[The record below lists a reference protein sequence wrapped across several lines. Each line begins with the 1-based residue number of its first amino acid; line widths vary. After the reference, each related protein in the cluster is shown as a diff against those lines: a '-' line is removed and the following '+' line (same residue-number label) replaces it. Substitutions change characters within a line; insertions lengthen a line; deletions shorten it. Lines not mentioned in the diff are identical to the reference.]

1 MREKESEKARN
12 SRRGRNKGERERERG
27 RRREEGEEGRRET
40 RGGGRIEGIEG
51 RGGYLLSWLKSMKR
65 MSVLFLFRRFI
76 SWTCTGRGRRSKWGR
91 KMKGSSGRKGK

>member
-1 MREKESEKARN
+1 VREKESEKARN
-12 SRRGRNKGERERERG
+12 SRRGRNKGERERGRG

-40 RGGGRIEGIEG
+40 RGGGRIGG